1 MIFDELSQSRTR
13 RTLTAGTRALR
24 ALGLHGPLTG
34 VLALIVCIGI
44 LVVYS
49 ASGQNVKMVEHHLGN
64 IAIAVTA
71 LLVLAKFSS
80 PQYLRLFSPTI
91 YIVGILLLAVVA
103 VTGHIGKGA
112 QRWLD
117 IGFLRFQPS
126 EIMKL
131 AVPMMCAWYMHERP
145 LPLTF
150 WDLLVMGVLI
160 MIPTAMIVV
169 QPDLG
174 TALLIAASGL
184 IVMLLAGMD
193 FRIILVSIPLLG
205 GAAMGAW
212 HFIHD
217 YQRQR
222 ILMFLNPETDP
233 LGAGYH
239 IIQSQI
245 AIGSGGVFGKG
256 YMRGTQAMLEFLPE
270 RSTDFIFA
278 VIGEEFGLLGQLLIS
293 DSLCGGYRAGA
304 VPGDA
309 GTRHVRASDRRRHRL
324 ELLRL
329 RVRQFRHG
337 ERHLARGRRAVALD
351 QLWWH
356 FHGDT
361 ARGLRHPDGAAFSPQ
376 VDRFV
381 TARPLARRPAAL
393 SPPCSGSRARSRP
406 PR

>member
-24 ALGLHGPLTG
+24 ALGLDGPLTG

-145 LPLTF
+145 LPPTF

-217 YQRQR
+217 YQKQR

-278 VIGEEFGLLGQLLIS
+278 VIGEEFGLLGQLLILTLYAVVTGRALYLAMQGQ
-293 DSLCGGYRAGA
+293 DTFARLTGGAI
-304 VPGDA
+304 
-309 GTRHVRASDRRRHRL
+309 
-324 ELLRL
+324 
-329 RVRQFRHG
+329 
-337 ERHLARGRRAVALD
+337 
-351 QLWWH
+351 
-356 FHGDT
+356 
-361 ARGLRHPDGAAFSPQ
+361 
-376 VDRFV
+376 
-381 TARPLARRPAAL
+381 AL
-393 SPPCSGSRARSRP
+393 SFFVYVFVNSGMVSGILPVVGVPLPLISYGGTSMVTLLAGFGILMALHSHRKLIGS
-406 PR
+406 